1 MILSAQQLDYTY
13 RHESDANVRERI
25 FLVKRVGVDGKEAAS
40 VAELEF
46 HRSRGWAHKWLKRY
60 DNNNENVQGLKNKP
74 RSGRPPDI
82 SEEKLLHIRKE
93 LSENPSGWKVKQN
106 YEYNL

>member
-46 HRSRGWAHKWLKRY
+46 HRSRGWAHK
-60 DNNNENVQGLKNKP
+60 
-74 RSGRPPDI
+74 
-82 SEEKLLHIRKE
+82 
-93 LSENPSGWKVKQN
+93 
-106 YEYNL
+106 